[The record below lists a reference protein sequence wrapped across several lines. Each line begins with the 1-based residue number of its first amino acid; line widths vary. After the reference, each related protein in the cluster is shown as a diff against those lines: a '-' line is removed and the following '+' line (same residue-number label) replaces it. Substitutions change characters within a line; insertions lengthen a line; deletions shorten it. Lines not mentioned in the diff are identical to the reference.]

1 MAEEEGGQE
10 VEEDEYERGT
20 RGKGNDKGGPRTPQ
34 QCGIWR
40 VLVSMSASR
49 QHAMQ
54 FSCRL
59 HHQSVFSHEAA
70 HRATG
75 LSPCPPTPPYP
86 IRQPI
91 PAPRSR
97 STWLE
102 NALCVPS
109 ASFSSFS
116 FSTRLLTLF
125 FSLALGRRDSVVLR
139 RSSPSPDA
147 GHKLQASPD
156 MSGPP
161 RREIRGIP
169 SSGIACAYP
178 PLSSLFLTST
188 FASISATSSSI
199 SSSSSFFSSPA
210 PRCADATYEDIKRSS
225 LPTPSLRTLVRLP
238 PPSRPTHA

>member
-1 MAEEEGGQE
+1 MVLDPLNRRATRRTFISRASKGARRVAEEEGGQE

-75 LSPCPPTPPYP
+75 LSPCPATPPYP

-178 PLSSLFLTST
+178 PPFFSLPHHHLRFHLCYLLLHFLFFLLLFLPR
-188 FASISATSSSI
+188 SALC
-199 SSSSSFFSSPA
+199 
-210 PRCADATYEDIKRSS
+210 RCN
-225 LPTPSLRTLVRLP
+225 VR
-238 PPSRPTHA
+238 RY